1 MSTQSANSEVA
12 PASSE
17 TVLNER
23 ITAIVPARDEEA
35 SIEAC
40 VRSLARQAEIAE
52 IFVVDDHSGDRTAEI
67 VRGLMVEFKNLRL
80 LEVPEVPA
88 GWLGKNHALWEGAKR
103 AASRVSNP
111 AELGRSDSP
120 VFTRDK
126 AAPLPENRAS
136 RWLLFTDADAELM
149 DGAAAR
155 ALRIA
160 QESSAALVSFSP
172 EQVTQAW
179 YERALIP
186 FVYSRLA
193 KYFSYEAVRDANSG
207 VAAANGQFLMIR
219 RDVYDEIGGHASVA
233 GEVLEDV
240 GLAKRVKA
248 ARYRIWFGPGAG
260 VVCARMYRSFDA
272 MWEGWKKNLYL
283 LVGGTPGAVYREL
296 FSVVP
301 WIPFAL
307 LVLGLKAPIALVA
320 GAGLL
325 LARHAV
331 YGSTLLRN
339 QFRGVYI
346 LYYIPGVVL
355 YAGVLWA
362 SYRAHVQGVVEWKG
376 RRISVREAG

>member
-1 MSTQSANSEVA
+1 MLTSSANTEAVPAISEA
-12 PASSE
+12 A
-17 TVLNER
+17 LNER

-35 SIEAC
+35 TIEIC
-40 VRSLARQAEIAE
+40 VRSLAQQAEIAE
-52 IFVVDDHSGDRTAEI
+52 IFVVNDGSTDRTAEI
-67 VRGLMVEFKNLRL
+67 VRGLMGELRNLRL
-80 LEVPEVPA
+80 LEAPEIPA
-88 GWLGKNHALWEGAKR
+88 GWLGKNHALWQGAKR
-103 AASRVSNP
+103 ATSHGSDL
-111 AELGRSDSP
+111 AELGRSS
-120 VFTRDK
+120 
-126 AAPLPENRAS
+126 AAPLRDEPAC

-160 QESSAALVSFSP
+160 NETGAALVSFSP
-172 EQVTQAW
+172 EQVTRAW

-193 KYFSYEAVRDANSG
+193 KHFSYEAVRDANSS

-219 RDVYDEIGGHASVA
+219 SDVYEEVGGHKSVS

-240 GLAKRVKA
+240 ALAKRVKA
-248 ARYRIWFGPGAG
+248 ARHRIWFGSGAG
-260 VVCARMYRSFDA
+260 VVRVRMYRSFGA

-307 LVLGLKAPIALVA
+307 LLLGLKAPIALVV

-331 YGSTLLRN
+331 YASTLLRN
-339 QFRGVYI
+339 QFRGSYI
-346 LYYIPGVVL
+346 LYYIPGVLL
-355 YAGVLWA
+355 YASVLWA
-362 SYRAHVQGVVEWKG
+362 SYRAHARGMVEWKG
-376 RRISVREAG
+376 RRISVRAAG

>member
-1 MSTQSANSEVA
+1 MPTSSANT
-12 PASSE
+12 E
-17 TVLNER
+17 TVPAISEPALHEG

-35 SIEAC
+35 TIETC

-52 IFVVDDHSGDRTAEI
+52 IFVVNDGSTDRTAEI
-67 VRGLMVEFKNLRL
+67 VRGLMGELRNLKL
-80 LEVPEVPA
+80 LEAPGIPG
-88 GWLGKNHALWEGAKR
+88 GWLGKNHALWQGAKR
-103 AASRVSNP
+103 ATSHGSDL
-111 AELGRSDSP
+111 AELEGSSI
-120 VFTRDK
+120 
-126 AAPLPENRAS
+126 APLRDEPAS
-136 RWLLFTDADAELM
+136 RWLLFTDADAELL

-160 QESSAALVSFSP
+160 KETGAPLVSFSP
-172 EQVTQAW
+172 EQVTGAW

-193 KYFSYEAVRDANSG
+193 EHFSYEAVRDANSE
-207 VAAANGQFLMIR
+207 VAAANGQFLMMR
-219 RDVYDEIGGHASVA
+219 RDVYDEIGGHKSVA

-240 GLAKRVKA
+240 ALAKKVKA
-248 ARYRIWFGPGAG
+248 GGHPIWFGSGAG
-260 VVCARMYRSFDA
+260 VVRVRMYRSFEA

-307 LVLGLKAPIALVA
+307 LLLGLKAPIALVA

-331 YGSTLLRN
+331 YASTLLRN
-339 QFRGVYI
+339 HFRGTYI
-346 LYYIPGVVL
+346 LYYIPAMAL
-355 YAGVLWA
+355 YASVLWA
-362 SYRAHVQGVVEWKG
+362 SYRAHVRGMVEWKG
-376 RRISVREAG
+376 RRISVRATG